1 MKKIFRTEYM
11 VYSVLLCLRSMPV
24 IYFAISY
31 KRVTIGTSNLLNDV
45 PEEITVQLGNG
56 ESYEITKETFVID
69 HDQFLPEYS
78 VVNYPTIKFSD
89 DTTNDRLGE
98 KINRIFY
105 ETAMLNYDEELG
117 QETNAEYYDKE
128 ETIWNF
134 SDDIIPKEW
143 KDTSYGFLSAP
154 E

>member
-1 MKKIFRTEYM
+1 MNIEEKSSIRIIRKIIFI
-11 VYSVLLCLRSMPV
+11 SIIV
-24 IYFAISY
+24 ILILAAGVFA
-31 KRVTIGTSNLLNDV
+31 
-45 PEEITVQLGNG
+45 
-56 ESYEITKETFVID
+56 TKSD
-69 HDQFLPEYS
+69 
-78 VVNYPTIKFSD
+78 VNYITIKFSD

-117 QETNAEYYDKE
+117 QEINAEYYDKE

>member
-1 MKKIFRTEYM
+1 M
-11 VYSVLLCLRSMPV
+11 VYSVLLCLLSMPV

-31 KRVTIGTSNLLNDV
+31 KRVTIGTSNLLNDA

-89 DTTNDRLGE
+89 DTTMIDWAKKSTGYSMKRQCSIMMRN
-98 KINRIFY
+98 
-105 ETAMLNYDEELG
+105 
-117 QETNAEYYDKE
+117 
-128 ETIWNF
+128 
-134 SDDIIPKEW
+134 
-143 KDTSYGFLSAP
+143 
-154 E
+154 